1 MLITY
6 GISLGMLML
15 SFIDHVHICIS
26 NLHHE
31 AWACALFKSW
41 CSIFYVYCLYDR
53 AALESTCFSTYRLM
67 LVKVQY
73 DSFLT
78 FFCRILWSLKDRTW
92 FLFWALMFGN
102 MHTTCRYNYHTVQ
115 RSNSLNMI
123 LCCKNIPCDAMSF
136 CNFIHF
142 LAFSATINWLSWS
155 SFFINICCF
164 FEVKN

>member
-1 MLITY
+1 MGFHWVCWCCRSLITY
-6 GISLGMLML
+6 IYVSVICTMRRGL
-15 SFIDHVHICIS
+15 VHC
-26 NLHHE
+26 
-31 AWACALFKSW
+31 FKSW

-142 LAFSATINWLSWS
+142 LAFSATIDQLT
-155 SFFINICCF
+155 FLVLILY
-164 FEVKN
+164 